1 MSSHAAEHGGISCRT
16 YGTLAYNR
24 GRTSYYK
31 SSILNRHLFLFKR
44 VRAGRGNLVR
54 RLEIEIFAFFE
65 ATLKPCDNKERKGE
79 EQSLRLNLL
88 A

>member
-16 YGTLAYNR
+16 YGTLAYHR

-31 SSILNRHLFLFKR
+31 SSILNRHLFIFKR

-65 ATLKPCDNKERKGE
+65 ATLKPCDDKGRKGE